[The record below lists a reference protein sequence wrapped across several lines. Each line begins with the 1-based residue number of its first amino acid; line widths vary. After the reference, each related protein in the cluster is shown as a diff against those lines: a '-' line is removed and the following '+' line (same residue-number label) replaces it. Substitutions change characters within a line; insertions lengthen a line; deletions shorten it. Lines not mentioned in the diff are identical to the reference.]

1 MVFVLDSSGSIGNTN
16 FQKVRDFVNA
26 VVNDLEIG
34 PTRTQVGVIVFSSSA
49 AVSFSLKTYSN
60 RAALSSAVNS
70 IPYIGSGTDTADALY
85 LLINQGFVGAR
96 PKIQGVPRIAI
107 VVTDGQSNQPP
118 LTAIA
123 AKALRNVSS
132 ITTYAVGI
140 GSVNKTELKIIATN
154 ENLVRH
160 ISSFDL
166 VELERLQQDLQ
177 NQACTGEY
185 SNVKQIM
192 DIHLKL
198 SIPSTKKQHVKLM
211 Q

>member
-49 AVSFSLKTYSN
+49 AVSFSLNTYSN

-70 IPYIGSGTDTADALY
+70 IPYIGSGTDTADA
-85 LLINQGFVGAR
+85 LINQGFVGAR

-118 LTAIA
+118 LTVIA

-140 GSVNKTELKIIATN
+140 GNVDKTELKVIASN

-185 SNVKQIM
+185 SNINLTIKFM
-192 DIHLKL
+192 DIHLKFNTRK
-198 SIPSTKKQHVKLM
+198 PHVKLM
-211 Q
+211 